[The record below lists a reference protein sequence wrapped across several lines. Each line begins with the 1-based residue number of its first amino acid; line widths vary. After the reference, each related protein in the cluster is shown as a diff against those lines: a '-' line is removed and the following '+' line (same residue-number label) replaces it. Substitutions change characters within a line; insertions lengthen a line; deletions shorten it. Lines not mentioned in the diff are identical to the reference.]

1 MSGMLQSMGS
11 WRVRHKLATEQ
22 QQQQQLIKNGKVMHH
37 EELRQYKES
46 SQSKSVWLMPEKGI
60 NGTMVESK

>member
-1 MSGMLQSMGS
+1 
-11 WRVRHKLATEQ
+11 
-22 QQQQQLIKNGKVMHH
+22 MHH
-37 EELRQYKES
+37 EELRLYKES